1 MIESEPTERYD
12 DNAPEDQSQKPKWE
26 KPTLEEEQAEI
37 ERTAEH
43 LGIATS
49 ILLDAYETAELEE
62 LSNED
67 WANLDNADSSA
78 SDWTM
83 EDARYKCEQEY
94 GRDFK
99 RIEDGLKSGHTFPA
113 PLVLF
118 RQNQVPYL
126 IGGNSR
132 LLGCR
137 VLGLRPTVLALR
149 IDNSDQSKE
158 E

>member
-12 DNAPEDQSQKPKWE
+12 ERTPEEQSPKPKWE

-49 ILLDAYETAELEE
+49 ILFDAYETAELEE
-62 LSNED
+62 LSDED
-67 WANLDNADSSA
+67 WSILDNADSS
-78 SDWTM
+78 STDWTT

-118 RQNQVPYL
+118 QENQGPYL

-149 IDNSDQSKE
+149 IDNIDQRKE
-158 E
+158 K